1 MGFMAAQVAPTWRVS
16 DRLRGCLLVVSSSRP
31 RLPLTITRWG
41 CSNNIVSWRLTSN
54 SREPDVGDVDERSQ
68 DAVLE
73 ELVIAAV
80 SAEVFD

>member
-1 MGFMAAQVAPTWRVS
+1 MGFMAAQVAPTWCVS
-16 DRLRGCLLVVSSSRP
+16 DRLRGCLLTSV
-31 RLPLTITRWG
+31 
-41 CSNNIVSWRLTSN
+41 TSN

-80 SAEVFD
+80 SAEECD

>member
-1 MGFMAAQVAPTWRVS
+1 MGFMATQVAPTWRVS
-16 DRLRGCLLVVSSSRP
+16 DRLRGCLLASV
-31 RLPLTITRWG
+31 
-41 CSNNIVSWRLTSN
+41 TSN

-80 SAEVFD
+80 SAEECG